1 MLTHV
6 TERLGKEMNEER
18 SENDA
23 ILNTQDEPLFQVIHG
38 LPGTGKSKVIAWICE
53 LFTDVLGWEHGNQF
67 VCLAVQ
73 NTMAS
78 NIGGHTI
85 HHWGG
90 ITFKDDQGK
99 DRGNKSGK
107 RDTSLLFHRCMNL
120 RWLLID
126 EISMVSAELLA
137 ELEYLVTQAMRS
149 QNTYK
154 KRRDKS
160 VRPFGGVNTLLLG
173 DWWQLRA
180 VRSTS
185 LFDHPKSANS
195 ELAHTGLLL
204 LWGQDRHSAQ
214 GVWELL
220 EQVRCPDKWFQV
232 FATQCRNGNLA
243 YENYFFIHGV
253 PTESLGSAMPTYFQG
268 SAGVDKSPTC
278 GNPMCT
284 NLLDK
289 WKVEFMKS
297 RETGVLIT
305 GDELMN
311 DECDKCKS
319 ERKARAAVAKQ
330 YENKMQRDERF
341 GRPPFDTAPYIHQ
354 NNVPK
359 HAANVDR
366 AMRFSEKTNRC
377 VHWII
382 AHDYPLHP
390 DDQARSFFSQHQCK
404 VVDERQYRVLC
415 VVYTCTYNK
424 QQNKTCMYH

>member
-1 MLTHV
+1 MLSHI
-6 TERLGKEMNEER
+6 TERVMQEMDEER
-18 SENDA
+18 SANIA
-23 ILNTQDEPLFQVIHG
+23 ILNTQGEPIFQVIQG
-38 LPGTGKSKVIAWICE
+38 FPGTGKSKVIGWICE
-53 LFTDVLGWEHGNQF
+53 LFTDILGWERGNQF

-78 NIGGHTI
+78 NIGGYTI

-90 ITFKDDQGK
+90 ITFKDDKG
-99 DRGNKSGK
+99 RELGNRSGR

-195 ELAHTGLLL
+195 ELARTGLLL
-204 LWGQDRHSAQ
+204 LWGQDRNSAQ

-311 DECDKCKS
+311 DECGKCKS

-366 AMRFSEKTNRC
+366 AMRFSEKTHRC

-390 DDQARSFFSQHQCK
+390 DDQARSFFLNTSAKC
-404 VVDERQYRVLC
+404 R
-415 VVYTCTYNK
+415 
-424 QQNKTCMYH
+424 

>member
-6 TERLGKEMNEER
+6 TERLGKEMDEER
-18 SENDA
+18 GENDA

-90 ITFKDDQGK
+90 ISFKDDQGK
-99 DRGNKSGK
+99 DKGNKSGK

-137 ELEYLVTQAMRS
+137 ELEYLVRQAVRS

-154 KRRDKS
+154 IRRDKS
-160 VRPFGGVNTLLLG
+160 VRPFGGANTLLLG
-173 DWWQLRA
+173 DWWQLQP
-180 VRSTS
+180 VLSTA
-185 LFDHPKSANS
+185 LFDHPQKAKSAV
-195 ELAHTGLLL
+195 AHTGQLL
-204 LWGQDRHSAQ
+204 LWGQNRDSAQ

-220 EQVRCPDKWFQV
+220 EQVRCPDEWYQV
-232 FATQCRNGNLA
+232 FCTQCRNGNLA

-253 PTESLGSAMPTYFQG
+253 PTESPGSAIPIYFPG
-268 SAGVDKSPTC
+268 STKVDKRPTC
-278 GNPMCT
+278 SDENCKT
-284 NLLDK
+284 LLDT
-289 WKVEFMKS
+289 WKKQFMTPMT
-297 RETGVLIT
+297 TGEEIT
-305 GDELMN
+305 GEKLMEQ
-311 DECDKCKS
+311 ECDVCKT
-319 ERKARAAVAKQ
+319 ERKARAAVAIQ
-330 YENKMQRDERF
+330 YKHQDEKDERF
-341 GRPPFDTAPYIHQ
+341 GRPPFDTAPFIHQ
-354 NNVPK
+354 LNVPK
-359 HAANVDR
+359 HAANIAR
-366 AMRFSEKTNRC
+366 AMRFSEKMSLC

-382 AHDYPLHP
+382 AHDFPLHP
-390 DDQARSFFSQHQCK
+390 DDQARSSFFVS
-404 VVDERQYRVLC
+404 
-415 VVYTCTYNK
+415 
-424 QQNKTCMYH
+424 